1 MKKIFLAAVLF
12 IATSATIQAQF
23 LQVGVKAGVNFASQ
37 TGDAYMEG
45 VSFDKDGITSFHA
58 GLVAELKLLE
68 RFSIQP
74 ELLYST
80 QGATYKNAVTEFKN
94 ELGYISIP
102 VMAKFYLTDSF
113 SLEVGPQ
120 ASFLVSEKNDFDV
133 EDGETFEFGLNAG
146 LGYKITKNFFVQGR
160 YGLGLTEASK
170 NADIKNSTVQLS
182 AGFMF

>member
-12 IATSATIQAQF
+12 IATSATIQAQL
-23 LQVGVKAGVNFASQ
+23 LQIGVKGGVNFASQ
-37 TGDAYMEG
+37 TGDAFPEQN
-45 VSFDKDGITSFHA
+45 FDKEGITSFHA
-58 GLVAELKLLE
+58 GLVAEVKLLD
-68 RFSIQP
+68 RFSLQP

-133 EDGETFEFGLNAG
+133 EDAETFEFGLNAG
-146 LGYKITKNFFVQGR
+146 LGFKITKNFFVQGR

-170 NADIKNSTVQLS
+170 NADVKNSTVQLS

>member
-12 IATSATIQAQF
+12 IATSATIQAQL
-23 LQVGVKAGVNFASQ
+23 LQIGVKAGVNFASQ
-37 TGDAYMEG
+37 TGDAFPDQN
-45 VSFDKDGITSFHA
+45 FDKEGITSFHA
-58 GLVAELKLLE
+58 GLVAELKLLD
-68 RFSIQP
+68 RFSVQP

-80 QGATYKNAVTEFKN
+80 QGATYKNAIDEYKN

-133 EDGETFEFGLNAG
+133 EDAETFEFGLNAG

-170 NADIKNSTVQLS
+170 NADVKNSTIQFS